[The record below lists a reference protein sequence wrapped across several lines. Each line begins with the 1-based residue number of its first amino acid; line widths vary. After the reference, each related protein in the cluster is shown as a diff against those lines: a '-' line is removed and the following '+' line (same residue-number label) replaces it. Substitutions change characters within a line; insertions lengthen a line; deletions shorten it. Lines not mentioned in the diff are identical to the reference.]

1 MILIMKNNILKSA
14 MVLATGGFLLLNT
27 GCNKLED
34 FGDTNV
40 NPLGSAT
47 PVTGALITNAQSQ
60 LGGIAQSIR
69 PALFVQYASETQ
81 YTDASLYAEPN
92 LDVSGNYS
100 GPLYDLQSVINKNT
114 DPATRII
121 AFASGSNENQIAI
134 AKILKT
140 YIISTVT
147 DRVGDVPYSEA
158 LKGQTNLFPKYDE
171 QEKIYDTMFKD
182 LRSALAGFDNGP
194 TVKGDILYGGDVAK
208 WKKAA
213 NTLRMTLALRLSKKF
228 PAAGGYAA
236 TEFASAATDPAGFI
250 SSNDDNMVVA
260 YPGGTAFRH
269 PWYDVYNGR
278 SDYGLSKTI
287 ADILGNMSD
296 ARRTAYGTSGAPF
309 PYGLTRADAITLPTS
324 YAKVLA
330 DDKRKENSPVVVLSA
345 AVSLLNLAEGIE
357 RGWVAAPVA
366 GFNAKQAYDAAIL
379 ASFVQWGVAG
389 ANNAAAVSYIGST
402 TANYETGTGGGTGVG
417 VNPFGS
423 IPASSNAL
431 TATKIDRI
439 ALQKYIALFPDG
451 TQAWSEW
458 RRLQV
463 PALKPTTFA
472 TNSAAGKVI
481 PTRYVY
487 APNEF
492 NLNPEKVEEAVG
504 RLPGGDVMNEK
515 VWWDR

>member
-1 MILIMKNNILKSA
+1 MKNNILKSA
-14 MVLATGGFLLLNT
+14 MVLAAGSFLLLNT

-34 FGDTNV
+34 FGDTNQ

-47 PVTGALITNAQSQ
+47 PVTGALLTNVESQ
-60 LGGIAQSIR
+60 LGGIAQSVR

-81 YTDASLYAEPN
+81 YTDASLYSEPN
-92 LDVSGNYS
+92 IDLAGSYS
-100 GPLYDLQSVINKNT
+100 GPLYDLQSIINKNT

-121 AFASGSNENQIAI
+121 AFSSGSNENQIAI

-158 LKGQTNLFPKYDE
+158 LKGTGNLFPKYDE

-182 LRSALAGFDNGP
+182 LRIAVESFDNGAP
-194 TVKGDILYGGDVAK
+194 IKGDILYGGNTGK

-213 NTLRMTLALRLSKKF
+213 NTLRMTLALRLSKKY
-228 PAAGGYAA
+228 PAAGGRAA
-236 TEFASAATDPAGFI
+236 TEFSDAANHPAGFI
-250 SSNDDNMVVA
+250 TSNDDNMTVN

-269 PWYDVYNGR
+269 PWYDLYNGR
-278 SDYGLSKTI
+278 SDYALSKTLG
-287 ADILGNMSD
+287 DILANTSD
-296 ARRTAYGTSGAPF
+296 QRRTAYGSGGATF
-309 PYGLTRADAITLPTS
+309 PYGLTRADATTLPTN

-357 RGWVAAPVA
+357 RGWVPATTA
-366 GFNAKQAYDAAIL
+366 GFTSKQAYDAAIT
-379 ASFVQWGVAG
+379 ASYAQWGVAG
-389 ANNAAAVSYIGST
+389 ASTYLNNAAV
-402 TANYETGTGGGTGVG
+402 NFETGTGGGTGVG
-417 VNPFGS
+417 VNAFGS

-431 TATKIDRI
+431 TANKLERI
-439 ALQKYIALFPDG
+439 ALQKYLALFPDG

-458 RRLQV
+458 RRTGV
-463 PALKPTTFA
+463 PGLKPTTFA
-472 TNSAAGKVI
+472 TNSAAGKQI

-492 NLNPEKVEEAVG
+492 SLNPAKVAEAVA
-504 RLPGGDVMNEK
+504 RLPLGDVMNEK
-515 VWWDR
+515 VWWNR